1 MNTTM
6 VAIIDLLT
14 LKELVLNEQRNTRVM
29 KYADRSITPDITDA
43 FKTHDDYSDLS
54 IVQS

>member
-1 MNTTM
+1 M